1 MCDFWLLLIL
11 DHLHHHHHL
20 LSKFCFGFIVVNGYL
35 TISVLNVTMCLLNVT
50 KFLNCRISMLG
61 SGKSTVLLPRTL
73 PLDSVSVCV
82 CVWVCSGGRGVECIS
97 YL

>member
-1 MCDFWLLLIL
+1 M
-11 DHLHHHHHL
+11 
-20 LSKFCFGFIVVNGYL
+20 NGYL
-35 TISVLNVTMCLLNVT
+35 TISVLNVTIKCLLNVT

-73 PLDSVSVCV
+73 PLESVSVCV
-82 CVWVCSGGRGVECIS
+82 CVWVCSEGQGVESIS